1 MTSFFCRPD
10 PEPDPEKE
18 ITPSGGKFGD
28 RLPDE
33 VIIHALRPAGPLYL
47 VFGCWAIIG
56 GFSML
61 DCVSVPYSN
70 YANLVSSVLD
80 AREVWLVLDMLVQR
94 YDEFGPSDRWFS
106 CLSTQ
111 VSFLKQHLDGVSLFV
126 DSCKG
131 SFVTNDGEVPD
142 IPSDYSK

>member
-1 MTSFFCRPD
+1 
-10 PEPDPEKE
+10 
-18 ITPSGGKFGD
+18 
-28 RLPDE
+28 
-33 VIIHALRPAGPLYL
+33 
-47 VFGCWAIIG
+47 
-56 GFSML
+56 ML

-80 AREVWLVLDMLVQR
+80 AREVWLVLDMLVRR

-111 VSFLKQHLDGVSLFV
+111 VFFLKQHLDGVSLFV

-131 SFVTNDGEVPD
+131 SFVTNVGEVPD

>member
-28 RLPDE
+28 RFPDE

-111 VSFLKQHLDGVSLFV
+111 VSF
-126 DSCKG
+126 
-131 SFVTNDGEVPD
+131 
-142 IPSDYSK
+142 

>member
-1 MTSFFCRPD
+1 
-10 PEPDPEKE
+10 
-18 ITPSGGKFGD
+18 
-28 RLPDE
+28 
-33 VIIHALRPAGPLYL
+33 
-47 VFGCWAIIG
+47 
-56 GFSML
+56 ML

-111 VSFLKQHLDGVSLFV
+111 VSFLKQHLAIRKNPQEFTAPGGFFVFARKYLLPWLSSVYARAFFLSSL
-126 DSCKG
+126 SCFLFSLG
-131 SFVTNDGEVPD
+131 
-142 IPSDYSK
+142 IY

>member
-1 MTSFFCRPD
+1 MTSFFCR
-10 PEPDPEKE
+10 KE
-18 ITPSGGKFGD
+18 ITPSGVKFGD
-28 RLPDE
+28 LLPDE

-47 VFGCWAIIG
+47 VFGCWAITG
-56 GFSML
+56 GFFML
-61 DCVSVPYSN
+61 DCVSVPYSD

-131 SFVTNDGEVPD
+131 SFVTNDGEIPD

>member
-1 MTSFFCRPD
+1 MLVRRRGPRRIPGPRRPHPCGKDIMTFSLADFMGYCM
-10 PEPDPEKE
+10 
-18 ITPSGGKFGD
+18 S
-28 RLPDE
+28 
-33 VIIHALRPAGPLYL
+33 VIS
-47 VFGCWAIIG
+47 AIE
-56 GFSML
+56 
-61 DCVSVPYSN
+61 
-70 YANLVSSVLD
+70 D

>member
-1 MTSFFCRPD
+1 MLVRRRGPRRI
-10 PEPDPEKE
+10 PGP
-18 ITPSGGKFGD
+18 
-28 RLPDE
+28 
-33 VIIHALRPAGPLYL
+33 LRPHPCGKD
-47 VFGCWAIIG
+47 IMT
-56 GFSML
+56 FSLADFMG
-61 DCVSVPYSN
+61 Y
-70 YANLVSSVLD
+70 
-80 AREVWLVLDMLVQR
+80 MLVQR

>member
-1 MTSFFCRPD
+1 MAAC
-10 PEPDPEKE
+10 
-18 ITPSGGKFGD
+18 
-28 RLPDE
+28 
-33 VIIHALRPAGPLYL
+33 LRAS
-47 VFGCWAIIG
+47 C
-56 GFSML
+56 FSL
-61 DCVSVPYSN
+61 TFWW
-70 YANLVSSVLD
+70 
-80 AREVWLVLDMLVQR
+80 WLL
-94 YDEFGPSDRWFS
+94 S

>member
-1 MTSFFCRPD
+1 
-10 PEPDPEKE
+10 
-18 ITPSGGKFGD
+18 
-28 RLPDE
+28 
-33 VIIHALRPAGPLYL
+33 
-47 VFGCWAIIG
+47 
-56 GFSML
+56 ML

-111 VSFLKQHLDGVSLFV
+111 VSFLKQHLDGGF
-126 DSCKG
+126 
-131 SFVTNDGEVPD
+131 SFLWILVRVLLLRMMVKFRIFLLIILSSFLPPWSPGGFFCLL
-142 IPSDYSK
+142 SSW

>member
-1 MTSFFCRPD
+1 MLVRRRGPRRIPGPRRPH
-10 PEPDPEKE
+10 PC
-18 ITPSGGKFGD
+18 GKD
-28 RLPDE
+28 
-33 VIIHALRPAGPLYL
+33 I
-47 VFGCWAIIG
+47 
-56 GFSML
+56 
-61 DCVSVPYSN
+61 
-70 YANLVSSVLD
+70 
-80 AREVWLVLDMLVQR
+80 MLVQR